1 MQYQQ
6 ARGRILAY
14 PTLARKVWTYRHKV
28 WTYRHKVWAYTFT

>member
-14 PTLARKVWTYRHKV
+14 PTLARKVWTYR
-28 WTYRHKVWAYTFT
+28 RRIWAYTFT